1 MIEPQRVTPQSSF
14 SLGFQY
20 KCILLP
26 FGLLYRFWVRTIR
39 FRFHNPSDKEEIE
52 KNEYPVIITLWH
64 NRLFLAGEWQRRYR
78 KDRKCFGLISASRDG
93 AWLEAF
99 YGWSGIYSVRG
110 SSNRGGSKAIRDL
123 VKKLRGGHDIGITPD
138 GSRGPCYTAKPGG
151 ILVAKLAK
159 APMLLVTFE
168 YGGCFRFKS
177 WDRFVIPFPF
187 STVRVRTQSLSAND
201 LLENSSIEDAAGAL
215 TNALSELTFD

>member
-1 MIEPQRVTPQSSF
+1 MIDPKRVAPSNPF
-14 SLGFQY
+14 ILGL
-20 KCILLP
+20 KNRCILFP
-26 FGLLYRFWVRTIR
+26 FGLLYRLWVRTIR
-39 FRFHNPSDKEEIE
+39 FQFVDPSDRGDIE
-52 KNEYPVIITLWH
+52 RNEHPVIITLWH

-201 LLENSSIEDAAGAL
+201 LLENSSIEDAAGTL
-215 TNALSELTFD
+215 TDALSELTFD